1 MIHVLEERKEKRGG
15 GRKRLSERERETET
29 ETKIDRK
36 GQRERERKRQREN
49 YLRIFQRPAAHKT
62 TSLFIRH
69 IKPTIP
75 NSKYILKII

>member
-1 MIHVLEERKEKRGG
+1 MKKERKREREEERD
-15 GRKRLSERERETET
+15 SQRETET

-75 NSKYILKII
+75 NSKYILK

>member
-1 MIHVLEERKEKRGG
+1 MYLKKERKKEREEERD
-15 GRKRLSERERETET
+15 SQRETETET

-36 GQRERERKRQREN
+36 GQREREREREREN

>member
-1 MIHVLEERKEKRGG
+1 MYLKKERK
-15 GRKRLSERERETET
+15 REREEKET
-29 ETKIDRK
+29 V
-36 GQRERERKRQREN
+36 RERDRDKDRQKGTKREGEGKRQREN

-62 TSLFIRH
+62 TSLFIQH